1 MRTKLDWVSDNLI
14 FWLRTNKFQADPE
27 VERTLKT
34 CQDMINNEASFK
46 TVVSFL
52 KMAKEIYGKDRLV
65 EGMNTYCY
73 TQLISLLDFE

>member
-1 MRTKLDWVSDNLI
+1 MKTELDWVSDYLES
-14 FWLRTNKFQADPE
+14 NKFQPDLE
-27 VERTLKT
+27 IERVIKT

-46 TVVSFL
+46 TIVYFL

-73 TQLISLLDFE
+73 AQLISLLDFE